1 MRVREHLTVHT
12 PVAEDGN
19 LVLPLRNSRST
30 MHIGDPVIAAAAS
43 ALAEIDPHKLY
54 FCYCDSPD
62 MELVRLKCCKETI
75 HQQCVLAYLCIN
87 SQCVDCHAVL
97 DMAEVLELTTIDR
110 LELILPAT
118 MSPMKQTPTAKKRD
132 LQSLLFDKTPLQLAD
147 TLQAES
153 QDKKREN
160 KHEQA
165 KKVIKMQG
173 EDIVNKGAAPGA
185 VVTVK
190 CDYRAVS
197 ELSVLFT
204 R

>member
-1 MRVREHLTVHT
+1 MRVRECLPLQT
-12 PVAEDGN
+12 PFVEDS
-19 LVLPLRNSRST
+19 VIVFPLRNSSST
-30 MHIGDPVIAAAAS
+30 THIGDPVIAAAARAS
-43 ALAEIDPHKLY
+43 ALVEIYPHKLY

-75 HQQCVLAYLCIN
+75 HRQCVLTYLCIN

-97 DMAEVLELTTIDR
+97 DMAGVLELTTIDR

-118 MSPMKQTPTAKKRD
+118 MSPTQQTPTAKKRD
-132 LQSLLFDKTPLQLAD
+132 LQFLLFDKTPLRLAD
-147 TLQAES
+147 ILRAES

-173 EDIVNKGAAPGA
+173 NDIVNK
-185 VVTVK
+185 
-190 CDYRAVS
+190 
-197 ELSVLFT
+197 
-204 R
+204 

>member
-1 MRVREHLTVHT
+1 VF
-12 PVAEDGN
+12 
-19 LVLPLRNSRST
+19 PLHNSSST
-30 MHIGDPVIAAAAS
+30 THIGDPVIAAAAS

-62 MELVRLKCCKETI
+62 MELVRLK
-75 HQQCVLAYLCIN
+75 VN

-97 DMAEVLELTTIDR
+97 DMAGVLELTTIDR

-118 MSPMKQTPTAKKRD
+118 MSPTKQTPTAKKRD
-132 LQSLLFDKTPLQLAD
+132 LQSLLFDKTPLRLAD
-147 TLQAES
+147 TLRAES
-153 QDKKREN
+153 QDKKHEN

-190 CDYRAVS
+190 CDYQAVS
-197 ELSVLFT
+197 ELSALFT